1 MKKNIL
7 LLTALIP
14 FFASADNVDIQLK
27 QKKAQDFYKKISA
40 VMAKTDEARNAYQQ
54 GNPKLWKVINSN
66 LENLVAESDSEFGP
80 AFSTPFQG
88 CFKLGRYA
96 QNLWTEKMTMSTNMS
111 ITNREYEN
119 AKRECKQNIANP
131 QVKKNDV
138 AIIDL
143 TN

>member
-7 LLTALIP
+7 LLAVLIP
-14 FFASADNVDIQLK
+14 FLASADNADIQIK
-27 QKKAQDFYKKISA
+27 QKKAQDFYTKISA

-54 GNPKLWKVINSN
+54 GNPKLWKAINSD
-66 LENLVAESDSEFGP
+66 LEDLVKESDSEFGP

-88 CFKLGRYA
+88 CFKLGRDA
-96 QNLWTEKMTMSTNMS
+96 QKLWTDKMTMSTNVS

-131 QVKKNDV
+131 QVKNNDV